1 MLQWRRTLQLINYIH
16 QYKGATQQLLSKQLK
31 AHKKMSYQ
39 TFVSKEKF
47 TLESG
52 KTLSKLHLGYHTFG
66 TLNAAKS
73 NVVWVFHAL
82 TANSNPIEW
91 WPGIVGDGC
100 IINPQQHFIVC
111 VNMPNSCYGSI
122 GPLDVSPETKLP
134 YYQQFPLFTTR
145 DMIRSYQLLKTFL
158 GIDKIYM
165 GIGGSMGGQ
174 QLLEWAI
181 EQPDLFEYIVPIATN
196 AQHSPW
202 GIAFNKSQRM
212 CIENDAT
219 WNLQKDDAGI
229 EGMKIA
235 RSLALISY
243 RHYQAYAE
251 TQTGIVDEALPID
264 EQVFKAETYQAYQ
277 GQKLANRFNAFSYWY
292 LTRAMDTHHVGRGR
306 NSVIE
311 ALKSIQ
317 AKALV
322 ISIKSDILFPLEE
335 QEFLAAHIPN
345 AELAIINSYYGHD
358 GFLLE
363 HEKITLLLKG
373 FLKRDELIN

>member
-1 MLQWRRTLQLINYIH
+1 
-16 QYKGATQQLLSKQLK
+16 
-31 AHKKMSYQ
+31 MSYQ
-39 TFVSKEKF
+39 TFTSKEIF
-47 TLESG
+47 HLESG
-52 KTLSKLHLGYHTFG
+52 KSLPQLHLAYHTFG
-66 TLNAAKS
+66 ELNATKS

-122 GPLDVSPETKLP
+122 GPLDVNPLTSEPF
-134 YYQQFPLFTTR
+134 YHSFPLFTTR
-145 DMIRSYQLLKTFL
+145 DMVRAYQLLKESL
-158 GIDKIYM
+158 GIEKIHM

-181 EQPDLFEYIVPIATN
+181 EQPELFEYIVPIATN

-219 WNLQKDDAGI
+219 WKEKKADAGI
-229 EGMKIA
+229 NGMKTA

-243 RHYQAYAE
+243 RHYQAYTE
-251 TQTGIVDEALPID
+251 TQTGVVDDSLPID
-264 EQVFKAETYQAYQ
+264 EQVFKAETYQEYQ
-277 GQKLANRFNAFSYWY
+277 GQKLANRFNAFSYWF
-292 LTRAMDTHHVGRGR
+292 LTKAMDTHNVGRGR
-306 NSVIE
+306 KSVID

-322 ISIKSDILFPLEE
+322 VSIKTDILFPIQE
-335 QEFLAAHIPN
+335 QEFLVAHIPN
-345 AELAIINSYYGHD
+345 AELTIINSHYGHD

-363 HEKITLLLKG
+363 HEKITLLLKS

>member
-1 MLQWRRTLQLINYIH
+1 
-16 QYKGATQQLLSKQLK
+16 
-31 AHKKMSYQ
+31 
-39 TFVSKEKF
+39 
-47 TLESG
+47 
-52 KTLSKLHLGYHTFG
+52 
-66 TLNAAKS
+66 
-73 NVVWVFHAL
+73 
-82 TANSNPIEW
+82 
-91 WPGIVGDGC
+91 
-100 IINPQQHFIVC
+100 
-111 VNMPNSCYGSI
+111 
-122 GPLDVSPETKLP
+122 
-134 YYQQFPLFTTR
+134 
-145 DMIRSYQLLKTFL
+145 
-158 GIDKIYM
+158 
-165 GIGGSMGGQ
+165 
-174 QLLEWAI
+174 
-181 EQPDLFEYIVPIATN
+181 
-196 AQHSPW
+196 
-202 GIAFNKSQRM
+202 
-212 CIENDAT
+212 
-219 WNLQKDDAGI
+219 LQKDDAGI

>member
-1 MLQWRRTLQLINYIH
+1 
-16 QYKGATQQLLSKQLK
+16 
-31 AHKKMSYQ
+31 MSYQ
-39 TFVSKEKF
+39 TFTSKETF
-47 TLESG
+47 VLESG
-52 KTLSKLHLGYHTFG
+52 KSLPQLHLAYHTFG
-66 TLNAAKS
+66 ELNATKS

-82 TANSNPIEW
+82 TANSNPVEW

-122 GPLDVSPETKLP
+122 GPLDVNPLTNEA
-134 YYQQFPLFTTR
+134 YYHNFPLFTTR
-145 DMIRSYQLLKTFL
+145 DMVRAYQLLKENL
-158 GIDKIYM
+158 GIEKIYM

-181 EQPDLFEYIVPIATN
+181 EQPELFEYIVPIATN

-212 CIENDAT
+212 CIENDPT
-219 WNLQKDDAGI
+219 WKEQQPTAGI
-229 EGMKIA
+229 EGMKTA

-243 RHYQAYAE
+243 RHYQAYTE
-251 TQTGIVDEALPID
+251 TQTGVVDDHLPID
-264 EQVFKAETYQAYQ
+264 EQVFKAETYQQYQ
-277 GQKLANRFNAFSYWY
+277 GQKLANRFNAFSYWF
-292 LTRAMDTHHVGRGR
+292 LTKAMDTHNVGRGR
-306 NSVIE
+306 KSVID

-322 ISIKSDILFPLEE
+322 VSIKTDILFPIQE
-335 QEFLAAHIPN
+335 QEFLVAHIPN
-345 AELAIINSYYGHD
+345 AELTIINSHYGHD

-363 HEKITLLLKG
+363 HEKITLLLRS

>member
-1 MLQWRRTLQLINYIH
+1 
-16 QYKGATQQLLSKQLK
+16 
-31 AHKKMSYQ
+31 MSYQ
-39 TFVSKEKF
+39 TFISKEIF
-47 TLESG
+47 HLESG
-52 KTLSKLHLGYHTFG
+52 KLLPQLHLAYHTFG
-66 TLNAAKS
+66 ELNATKS

-100 IINPQQHFIVC
+100 IINSQQYFIVC

-122 GPLDVSPETKLP
+122 GPLDVNPLTNEP
-134 YYQQFPLFTTR
+134 YYHNFPLFTTR
-145 DMIRSYQLLKTFL
+145 DMVRAYQLLKESL
-158 GIDKIYM
+158 GIEKIHM

-181 EQPDLFEYIVPIATN
+181 EQPELFEYIVPIATN

-212 CIENDAT
+212 CIENDPT
-219 WNLQKDDAGI
+219 WKEQQPTAGI
-229 EGMKIA
+229 EGMKTA

-243 RHYQAYAE
+243 RHYQAYTE
-251 TQTGIVDEALPID
+251 TQTGVVDDSLPID
-264 EQVFKAETYQAYQ
+264 EQVFKAETYQQYQ
-277 GQKLANRFNAFSYWY
+277 GQKLANRFNAFSYWF
-292 LTRAMDTHHVGRGR
+292 LTKAMDTHNVGRGR
-306 NSVIE
+306 KSVID

-322 ISIKSDILFPLEE
+322 ISIKTDMLFPIQE
-335 QEFLAAHIPN
+335 QEFLVAHIPN
-345 AELAIINSYYGHD
+345 AELTIINSHYGHD

-363 HEKITLLLKG
+363 HEKITLLLRG

>member
-1 MLQWRRTLQLINYIH
+1 
-16 QYKGATQQLLSKQLK
+16 
-31 AHKKMSYQ
+31 MSYQ
-39 TFVSKEKF
+39 TFTSKEIF
-47 TLESG
+47 HLESG
-52 KTLSKLHLGYHTFG
+52 KSLPQLHLAYHTFG
-66 TLNAAKS
+66 EFNTDKS

-82 TANSNPIEW
+82 TANSNPVEW
-91 WPGIVGDGC
+91 WSGIVGEGC
-100 IINPQQHFIVC
+100 IINPQQYFIIC

-122 GPLDVSPETKLP
+122 GPLDVNPLTNEP
-134 YYQQFPLFTTR
+134 YYQTFPMFSTR
-145 DMIRSYQLLKTFL
+145 DMIRAYQLLQKHL
-158 GIDKIYM
+158 SIKKIYM

-181 EQPDLFEYIVPIATN
+181 EQPELFEYIVPIATN

-219 WNLQKDDAGI
+219 WKQKKADAGI
-229 EGMKIA
+229 NGMKTA

-243 RHYQAYAE
+243 RHYQAYTE
-251 TQTGIVDEALPID
+251 TQTGVVDDSLPID

-277 GQKLANRFNAFSYWY
+277 GQKLANRFNAFSYWF
-292 LTRAMDTHHVGRGR
+292 LTKAMDTHNVGRGR
-306 NSVIE
+306 KSVIN

-322 ISIKSDILFPLEE
+322 ISIKTDILFPIQE
-335 QEFLAAHIPN
+335 QEFLVAHIPN
-345 AELAIINSYYGHD
+345 AELTIINSHYGHD

-363 HEKITLLLKG
+363 HEKITLLLKS

>member
-1 MLQWRRTLQLINYIH
+1 
-16 QYKGATQQLLSKQLK
+16 
-31 AHKKMSYQ
+31 MSYQ
-39 TFVSKEKF
+39 TFTNKENF
-47 TLESG
+47 HLESG
-52 KTLSKLHLGYHTFG
+52 KSLPQLHLAYHTFG
-66 TLNAAKS
+66 ELNATKS

-82 TANSNPIEW
+82 TANSNPVEW

-100 IINPQQHFIVC
+100 IINPQQYFIVC

-122 GPLDVSPETKLP
+122 GPLDVNPLTNET
-134 YYQQFPLFTTR
+134 YYHNFPLFTTR
-145 DMIRSYQLLKTFL
+145 DMVRAYQLLKESL
-158 GIDKIYM
+158 GIEKIHM

-181 EQPDLFEYIVPIATN
+181 EQPELFEYIVPIATN

-212 CIENDAT
+212 CIENDPT
-219 WNLQKDDAGI
+219 WKEQQPTAGI
-229 EGMKIA
+229 EGMKTA

-243 RHYQAYAE
+243 RHYQAYTE
-251 TQTGIVDEALPID
+251 TQTGVVDDSLPVD
-264 EQVFKAETYQAYQ
+264 EQVFKAETYQQYQ
-277 GQKLANRFNAFSYWY
+277 GQKLANRFNTFSYWF
-292 LTRAMDTHHVGRGR
+292 LTKAMDTHNVGRGR
-306 NSVIE
+306 KSVID

-322 ISIKSDILFPLEE
+322 ISIKTDILFPIQE
-335 QEFLAAHIPN
+335 QEFLAEHIPN
-345 AELAIINSYYGHD
+345 AELTIINSHYGHD

-363 HEKITLLLKG
+363 HEKITLLLRG

>member
-1 MLQWRRTLQLINYIH
+1 
-16 QYKGATQQLLSKQLK
+16 
-31 AHKKMSYQ
+31 MSYQ
-39 TFVSKEKF
+39 TFISKEIF
-47 TLESG
+47 HLESG
-52 KTLSKLHLGYHTFG
+52 KSLPQLHLAYHTFG
-66 TLNAAKS
+66 ELNATKS

-100 IINPQQHFIVC
+100 IINPQQYFIVC

-122 GPLDVSPETKLP
+122 GPLDANPLTKEP
-134 YYQQFPLFTTR
+134 YYHSFPMFTTR
-145 DMIRSYQLLKTFL
+145 DMIKSYQLLKEHL
-158 GIDKIYM
+158 GIEKIYM

-181 EQPDLFEYIVPIATN
+181 EQPNLFEYIVPIATN

-219 WNLQKDDAGI
+219 WKQKKADAGI
-229 EGMKIA
+229 NGMKTA

-243 RHYQAYAE
+243 RHYQAYTE
-251 TQTGIVDEALPID
+251 TQTGVVDDSLPID

-277 GQKLANRFNAFSYWY
+277 GQKLANRFNAFSYWF
-292 LTRAMDTHHVGRGR
+292 LTKAMDTHNVGRGR
-306 NSVIE
+306 KSVIN

-322 ISIKSDILFPLEE
+322 ISIKTDILFPIQE
-335 QEFLAAHIPN
+335 QEFLVAHIPN
-345 AELAIINSYYGHD
+345 AELTIINSHYGHD

-363 HEKITLLLKG
+363 HEKITLLLKS